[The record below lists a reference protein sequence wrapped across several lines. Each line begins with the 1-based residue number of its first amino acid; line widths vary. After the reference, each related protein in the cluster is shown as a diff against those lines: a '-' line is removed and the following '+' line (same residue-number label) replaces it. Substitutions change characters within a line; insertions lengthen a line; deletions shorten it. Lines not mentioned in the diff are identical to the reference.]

1 MIMEGEGGRKEG
13 KNNINS
19 LQYYYFLMT
28 IFSYYFH
35 FKHAVKAG
43 ENVPN
48 VYKIHLYM
56 YVNFKQQ
63 YCDP

>member
-1 MIMEGEGGRKEG
+1 MEGEGGRKEG

-43 ENVPN
+43 ENVSN
-48 VYKIHLYM
+48 VYKIHLYIM
-56 YVNFKQQ
+56 
-63 YCDP
+63 